1 MFSSFFL
8 LSELRRTKGCYFG
21 EEACS
26 SSREASSG
34 LQIDHHHTG
43 AACQGKGPGCSAG
56 RRSDFCLWHACA
68 VDTHANRGRA
78 NSEIC
83 ARKVLGCCFVCGCL
97 CRRCGRGC
105 RRWTSRFIWFPGW
118 LRRKRP
124 RTQESTSPRS
134 QRRLLPTLT
143 NRWGISSNLVPT
155 FWSEQWAASKT
166 QRELMSSA
174 YFNSIS

>member
-56 RRSDFCLWHACA
+56 RRSDFCL
-68 VDTHANRGRA
+68 DTRVPLTRMQTEAEQTAKSARA
-78 NSEIC
+78 KS
-83 ARKVLGCCFVCGCL
+83 
-97 CRRCGRGC
+97 
-105 RRWTSRFIWFPGW
+105 
-118 LRRKRP
+118 
-124 RTQESTSPRS
+124 
-134 QRRLLPTLT
+134 
-143 NRWGISSNLVPT
+143 LVAAL
-155 FWSEQWAASKT
+155 SVAASAEGVAGAAEGEQVASFGFQAAQKEKAKNAGVNIT
-166 QRELMSSA
+166 KKPKKAAANTDKSLRDIFKLGSH
-174 YFNSIS
+174 ILK